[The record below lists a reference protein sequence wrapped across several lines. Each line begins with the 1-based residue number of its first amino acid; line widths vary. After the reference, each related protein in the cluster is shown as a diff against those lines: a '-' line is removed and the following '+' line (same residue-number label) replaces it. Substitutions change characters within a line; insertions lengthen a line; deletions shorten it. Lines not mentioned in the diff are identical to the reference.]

1 MDFTKYLQNSKTF
14 VIAEIGQNHQGCL
27 AIAKKLIKI
36 AKDCGADC
44 AKLQKTTLTEK
55 FNHGALRRPY
65 NSPNSF
71 GTTYG
76 EHKKYLEFSEE
87 QFKEL
92 QTFAKSIDIL
102 LSASAMDM
110 KSLEFLIS
118 SGVPF
123 IKVGSGD
130 ANNFILIERAAQS
143 GLFLIISTGMQ
154 SFETVEAI
162 YKIVSKYHK
171 NFALLHCVSSYP
183 TPVDDI
189 NLSVINLY
197 KEHFSDVFIGYSGHE
212 LGTHIT
218 AAAVALG
225 AKIIERHITL
235 DKNQKGS
242 DHSCSLNPT
251 ELQILIHNI
260 RSIELAMGVP
270 IKKLQ
275 ESEKACYEKLGKSLV
290 YRTNLQKGHKL
301 RLEDLDVKVAEPKG
315 LDGALLDDVVGKILL
330 ADGHEDEPVLLTD
343 FENLSFEL

>member
-1 MDFTKYLQNSKTF
+1 MDFTKYLRNSKTF
-14 VIAEIGQNHQGCL
+14 FIAEIGQNHQGCL
-27 AIAKKLIKI
+27 ETAKKLIKT

-44 AKLQKTTLTEK
+44 AKFQKTALKEK
-55 FNHGALRRPY
+55 FNRGALRRPY
-65 NSPNSF
+65 SSPHSF

-76 EHKKYLEFSEE
+76 EHKEFLEFSEE

-92 QTFAKSIDIL
+92 QAFAKSIDIL

-118 SGVPF
+118 SEVPF
-123 IKVGSGD
+123 IKIGSGD

-154 SFETVEAI
+154 SFETVKTI
-162 YKIVSKYHK
+162 YNIVSKYHK

-183 TPVDDI
+183 TPVAEI
-189 NLSVINLY
+189 NLSVIDLY
-197 KEHFSDVFIGYSGHE
+197 KEHFPDVFIGYSGHE

-235 DKNQKGS
+235 DKTQKGS

-251 ELQILIHNI
+251 ELQTIIHNI
-260 RSIELAMGVP
+260 RAIELAMGVP
-270 IKKLQ
+270 IKRLQ
-275 ESEKACYEKLGKSLV
+275 ESEKSCYEKLGKSLV
-290 YRTNLQKGHKL
+290 FTKNLQKGHKL
-301 RLEDLDVKVAEPKG
+301 TLEDLNVKVAEPKG
-315 LDGALLDDVVGKILL
+315 LDGCLLHDVVGKILVV
-330 ADGHEDEPVLLTD
+330 DGHEDEPVLLND
-343 FENLSFEL
+343 FEKMPIK